1 MIPSGRSSKR
11 GFGGLNEV
19 GEVRRRNF
27 LARSLVVFV
36 AGWARKLGAQAAAP
50 RFRPLSRA
58 VVVPLDDL
66 ASPWRARQF
75 VADAVT
81 LSSAANPNQPVRI
94 SGMVVRTAASGDA
107 RADQFCAVCVKCPH
121 EHCDS
126 DFVRDPKSLPA
137 EVLQDIGKPL
147 QDPVYLCP
155 CHNSTFRADDGER
168 LAGPAPRGL
177 YRFRVTN
184 VTGTTVEIGEVEEDV
199 LIFF

>member
-1 MIPSGRSSKR
+1 MK
-11 GFGGLNEV
+11 
-19 GEVRRRNF
+19 RRRF
-27 LARSLVVFV
+27 LGTVVAFFAVVRARLF
-36 AGWARKLGAQAAAP
+36 GQAPAP
-50 RFRPLSRA
+50 RFRPLSRP
-58 VVVPLDDL
+58 VVMPLEDL
-66 ASPWRARQF
+66 STPWRARQF
-75 VADAVT
+75 VAEAVT

-94 SGMVVRTAASGDA
+94 SGMVVRTAAPGET
-107 RADQFCAVCVKCPH
+107 RAEQFCAVCVQCPH

-126 DFVRDPKSLPA
+126 DFVRDPKTLPA

-147 QDPVYLCP
+147 ADPVYLCP

-184 VTGTTVEIGEVEEDV
+184 VSGTSVEIGEVEEDV